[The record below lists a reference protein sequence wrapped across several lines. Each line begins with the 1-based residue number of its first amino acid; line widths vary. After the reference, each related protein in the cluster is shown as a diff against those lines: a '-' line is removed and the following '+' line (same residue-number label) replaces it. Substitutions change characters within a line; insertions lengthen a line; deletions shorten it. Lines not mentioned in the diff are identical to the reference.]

1 MHRNIHCQVI
11 MGPIIVPAPPLT
23 CTSSALTSRETK
35 MPSTMPSCC
44 SEPSTPRCLVGDI
57 SVIYIGATTE
67 ATPAANPPNTRNAT
81 RISMVRRERAADSAY
96 QEANGGDLHHR
107 HAADL
112 VGDAPGQQRADAP
125 GDQRRTDGEAKH
137 GVAGVKMFLDDRGG
151 AIDDGG
157 VVTVEQS
164 AKRGAGSKTGNDI
177 AL

>member
-44 SEPSTPRCLVGDI
+44 SEPSTPRCLSGSI
-57 SVIYIGATTE
+57 SVIYIGATTRRRRRE
-67 ATPAANPPNTRNAT
+67 SAEHAERHEDFD
-81 RISMVRRERAADSAY
+81 VRRERAADSAY

-164 AKRGAGSKTGNDI
+164 AERGAGSKTGNDI

>member
-81 RISMVRRERAADSAY
+81 RISMFGANAQPIPHTRKQTAAIFIIGTRPTLSAMRPDS
-96 QEANGGDLHHR
+96 
-107 HAADL
+107 
-112 VGDAPGQQRADAP
+112 
-125 GDQRRTDGEAKH
+125 
-137 GVAGVKMFLDDRGG
+137 
-151 AIDDGG
+151 
-157 VVTVEQS
+157 S
-164 AKRGAGSKTGNDI
+164 ALMHPVISAEPTARPSTASPV
-177 AL
+177 

>member
-1 MHRNIHCQVI
+1 MFGANAQ
-11 MGPIIVPAPPLT
+11 PIPH
-23 CTSSALTSRETK
+23 
-35 MPSTMPSCC
+35 
-44 SEPSTPRCLVGDI
+44 
-57 SVIYIGATTE
+57 
-67 ATPAANPPNTRNAT
+67 TRKQTA
-81 RISMVRRERAADSAY
+81 
-96 QEANGGDLHHR
+96 
-107 HAADL
+107 AADL

-164 AKRGAGSKTGNDI
+164 AERGAGSKTGNDI